1 MPPMTAPV
9 DGPGVIVR
17 FSSERER
24 EREREREGD
33 VFIGNSFK
41 CHATASGTLMLL
53 TCNICVFFL
62 FCCRGLCEREQ
73 LVCESAVFHY

>member
-17 FSSERER
+17 FSSER

-53 TCNICVFFL
+53 TCNICVFFC
-62 FCCRGLCEREQ
+62 FAAEVCVREN
-73 LVCESAVFHY
+73 S